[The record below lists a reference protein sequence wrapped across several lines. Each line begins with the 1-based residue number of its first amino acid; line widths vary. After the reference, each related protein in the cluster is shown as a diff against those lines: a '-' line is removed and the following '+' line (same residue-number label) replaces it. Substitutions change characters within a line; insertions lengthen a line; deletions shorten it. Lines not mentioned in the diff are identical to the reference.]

1 MERRLG
7 KLKEILIV
15 GQKRNKQQNWIQK
28 ELQMEKL
35 KQQCEEDSGWLK
47 CNTDPRKTSPVFAL
61 QKQMIESRTWKSIKG

>member
-35 KQQCEEDSGWLK
+35 KQQCEEDSCWLK
-47 CNTDPRKTSPVFAL
+47 CNTDPRKISPVFAL
-61 QKQMIESRTWKSIKG
+61 QKQMVESRTWKSIKG